1 MNSSDV
7 FTNLLH
13 EFFSVWKVEKNIHW
27 TKLYISLFANWIRN
41 HNKYSWIQ
49 NSLFSGFIPWA
60 LVLSESFKLSQLG
73 ESTMF
78 IRKLLEVNSRFN
90 FFLIFLESEQKLLT
104 FLQQLISKKKSV
116 HLNGIL
122 FPKLFRP
129 IGRKKY
135 SSDFGE
141 IFWNSTLK
149 AANYWDQK

>member
-1 MNSSDV
+1 
-7 FTNLLH
+7 
-13 EFFSVWKVEKNIHW
+13 
-27 TKLYISLFANWIRN
+27 
-41 HNKYSWIQ
+41 
-49 NSLFSGFIPWA
+49 
-60 LVLSESFKLSQLG
+60 
-73 ESTMF
+73 MF
-78 IRKLLEVNSRFN
+78 IRKLLEVNSRFI

-141 IFWNSTLK
+141 FF
-149 AANYWDQK
+149 